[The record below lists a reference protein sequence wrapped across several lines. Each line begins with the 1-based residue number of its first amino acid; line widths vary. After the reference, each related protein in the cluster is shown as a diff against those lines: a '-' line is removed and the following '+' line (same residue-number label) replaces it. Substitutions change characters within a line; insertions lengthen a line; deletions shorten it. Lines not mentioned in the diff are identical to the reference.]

1 MTIKRYH
8 QLKYVETHSCV
19 SASKVAQYNRCP
31 VGLLRRENTS
41 PYIINVNSTKSCRDA
56 FLRLSKPPGLR
67 KRQFHSAILLAE
79 TQECVSTR

>member
-1 MTIKRYH
+1 MR
-8 QLKYVETHSCV
+8 SCRDV
-19 SASKVAQYNRCP
+19 ACRASCQVYCFASSGNGNNHAAKGA
-31 VGLLRRENTS
+31 
-41 PYIINVNSTKSCRDA
+41 YIVIYNVNSTKSCRDA